1 MDLGALMADICDHY
15 CKYPYELNEQ
25 QLTDRCE
32 VCPLNKIE
40 EVIKIDGK
48 PKEI

>member
-25 QLTDRCE
+25 QLADQCDK
-32 VCPLNKIE
+32 CPLNKIE
-40 EVIKIDGK
+40 EVIKIDRESEK
-48 PKEI
+48 I